1 VLLRPTQASCEKVAT
16 PPDCHKFARCGL
28 VAEQEEQLL
37 KWMPAVVEYRQRLA
51 SLQGAWDNL
60 ALLSHLG
67 DDGTNLSSTREAFE
81 TLATQLV
88 THLGTETHLKT
99 VLACESRAQ
108 VAIDIL
114 VRNLF
119 ERTADVGFLAADDAI
134 RKFCRDV
141 PTLKGVIAEGGE
153 EAEGAQ
159 RTLQMAKDSVQR
171 RLAEYV
177 AKYSVYNNVVLIAP
191 SGEVLAQ
198 LAGGRA
204 PAHTQ
209 DSLIDA
215 TLSSSM
221 PYVES
226 FAASDLVPDA
236 QRALIYSQRV
246 TFKGD
251 TVAVLCLCFKLEDEC
266 AGIFHRLR
274 NESDWS
280 VLSLIDDQN
289 RVIASTD
296 PYQVP
301 AGARV
306 PDAAGARG
314 GVVRFAGREYL
325 AVTRKAKSYQ
335 GYAGPA
341 WRGHV
346 MVPVERAFESQDRTD
361 HLQCTPEALADIRR
375 NPAIFSVGLREIPR
389 QADAIQRDL
398 NRSVWNG
405 SVRLS
410 TGSAQNVAFAKAL
423 LREISNMGRK
433 TKDVFERSIGEL
445 HETAVSS
452 VLQDSEFMAS
462 LTVELFARNLY
473 ERANDCR
480 WWALNGTL
488 AGTLAGREGFD
499 AKAASAVLAHINS
512 LYTVYHS
519 IVLFDLE
526 RRVVATSREDHEH
539 LIGTQIDDSW
549 AGETLS
555 LTDSQGYAVSKFG
568 PSAFASDQNTLI
580 YAATVR
586 GSDRRAIG
594 GVAVVFDACAQLKTM
609 LVDALPHDEKG
620 NLLAGCKG
628 VLLDR
633 EGRVMCSTD
642 PSIADSEETLEVI
655 RTNLSSNGANV
666 RRIAGQYYALG
677 TRLDTG
683 YREYSG
689 IGAHAVV
696 LLPLGSVPEREVE
709 QRRPLP
715 QCTATR
721 NDHSRQDIREFT
733 TFAASGAWYALPTS
747 CVIEAVDSK
756 AVQTITTAGPPWAGV
771 IIHGDGAV
779 PVVDL
784 SKLLGLPNLEDPSVV
799 ILMRLPG
806 RERPLGL
813 LVESLGDNPEVPADR
828 LLPVAVLE
836 HGRESSL
843 VELAIQPVNARDG
856 LVLVVAAEKLVG
868 QLFGVAA
875 VAAGVAVEERQVAAA

>member
-1 VLLRPTQASCEKVAT
+1 M
-16 PPDCHKFARCGL
+16 
-28 VAEQEEQLL
+28 AEQEEQLL

-81 TLATQLV
+81 TLANHLV

-134 RKFCRDV
+134 RKYCRDV
-141 PTLKGVIAEGGE
+141 PTLRAVIAEGGD
-153 EAEGAQ
+153 EGDGAR
-159 RTLQMAKDSVQR
+159 RTLQMATDAIQR

-177 AKYSVYNNVVLIAP
+177 AKYSVYHNVVLVAP

-198 LAGGRA
+198 LAGGSA
-204 PAHTQ
+204 PARTQ

-215 TLSSSM
+215 TLASSM

-226 FAASDLVPDA
+226 FAASDMVPDA
-236 QRALIYSQRV
+236 KRALIYAHRV

-266 AGIFHRLR
+266 GGIFHRLR

-280 VLSLIDDQN
+280 VLGLIDDQN

-296 PYQVP
+296 PYQLPV
-301 AGARV
+301 GARV
-306 PDAAGARG
+306 PDAAGKHG
-314 GVVRFAGREYL
+314 GIVRFAGREYL
-325 AVTRKAKSYQ
+325 AITRNAKPYQ
-335 GYAGPA
+335 GYAGPS

-346 MVPVERAFESQDRTD
+346 MVPVERAFESQDRSSQA
-361 HLQCTPEALADIRR
+361 QCPPEALADIRR

-452 VLQDSEFMAS
+452 VLQDSEFVAS
-462 LTVELFARNLY
+462 LAIELFARNLY

-488 AGTLAGREGFD
+488 AGTLAGREGCD
-499 AKAASAVLAHINS
+499 AKAASAVLTHINQ

-519 IVLFDLE
+519 IVLFDVE
-526 RRVVATSREDHEH
+526 RRVVATSREDQQH
-539 LIGTQIDDSW
+539 LIGARIDESW
-549 AGETLS
+549 AGDTLG
-555 LTDSQGYAVSKFG
+555 LVDSQGYAVSKFG
-568 PSAFASDQNTLI
+568 PSAFAADQATLI
-580 YAATVR
+580 YSATVR
-586 GSDRRAIG
+586 GADRRAIG
-594 GVAVVFDACAQLKTM
+594 GVAVVFDACTQLKAM
-609 LVDALPHDEKG
+609 LVDALPHDEHGK
-620 NLLAGCKG
+620 LLAGCKA
-628 VLLDR
+628 VLFDR
-633 EGRVMCSTD
+633 DGRVMCATD
-642 PSIADSEETLEVI
+642 SSLTESAETLETI
-655 RTNLSSNGANV
+655 GRNLTSNGATV
-666 RRIAGQYYALG
+666 RRIGGQYYALG
-677 TRLDTG
+677 TQTDTG
-683 YREYSG
+683 YREYAG
-689 IGAHAVV
+689 IGARAVV
-696 LLPLGSVPEREVE
+696 LLPLGAVPERGVE

-721 NDHSRQDIREFT
+721 NDHSRHDMREYT
-733 TFAASGAWYALPTS
+733 TFAAAGAWYALPTS

-779 PVVDL
+779 PVADL

-813 LVESLGDNPEVPADR
+813 LVEALGDNPEVPADR
-828 LLPVAVLE
+828 LLPVSVLE
-836 HGRESSL
+836 QRQESLL
-843 VELAIQPVNARDG
+843 VEFAIQPVNVKDG
-856 LVLVVAAEKLVG
+856 LVLVVAAEKLVT
-868 QLFGVAA
+868 QLFGGSGVG
-875 VAAGVAVEERQVAAA
+875 AGTSVPAPQERQVA

>member
-1 VLLRPTQASCEKVAT
+1 
-16 PPDCHKFARCGL
+16 

-81 TLATQLV
+81 TLASHLV

-134 RKFCRDV
+134 RKYCKDA
-141 PTLKGVIAEGGE
+141 PTLRAVMAQGDDEGGG
-153 EAEGAQ
+153 EAEGAR
-159 RTLQMAKDSVQR
+159 RTLQMATDSIQR

-177 AKYSVYNNVVLIAP
+177 AKYSVYNNVVLVAP
-191 SGEVLAQ
+191 GGEVLAQ

-204 PAHTQ
+204 PAHSQ

-215 TLSSSM
+215 TLASSM

-226 FAASDLVPDA
+226 FATSDLVPDA
-236 QRALIYSQRV
+236 QRALIYAHRV
-246 TFKGD
+246 TYKGD

-266 AGIFHRLR
+266 AGIFNRLR

-280 VLSLIDDQN
+280 VLALIDDRNQ
-289 RVIASTD
+289 VIASTD

-306 PDAAGARG
+306 PDAAGLRG
-314 GVVRFAGREYL
+314 GIVRFAGREYL
-325 AVTRKAKSYQ
+325 AVTRNAKPYQ
-335 GYAGPA
+335 GYAGPS

-346 MVPVERAFESQDRTD
+346 MVPIERAFESQD
-361 HLQCTPEALADIRR
+361 HSGEVQCSAEALADIRR

-462 LTVELFARNLY
+462 LTIELFARNLY

-499 AKAASAVLAHINS
+499 AKAASAVLAHING

-526 RRVVATSREDHEH
+526 RRVVATSREDQQH
-539 LIGTQIDDSW
+539 LVGTQVDEPW
-549 AGETLS
+549 ASETLG
-555 LTDSQGYAVSKFG
+555 LVDSQGYAVSKFG
-568 PSAFASDQNTLI
+568 PSAFAADVNTLI

-586 GSDRRAIG
+586 GADRRAIG
-594 GVAVVFDACAQLKTM
+594 GVAVVFDACAQLNAM
-609 LVDALPHDEKG
+609 LVDALPHDENGKP
-620 NLLAGCKG
+620 LSGCKG

-633 EGRVMCSTD
+633 DGNLMCTTD
-642 PSIADSEETLEVI
+642 PSIAESPETLETI
-655 RTNLSSNGANV
+655 RKNLNANGANV

-683 YREYSG
+683 YREYAG
-689 IGAHAVV
+689 IGAYAVV
-696 LLPLGSVPEREVE
+696 LLPLGAVPERGVE

-721 NDHSRQDIREFT
+721 NDHSRQDIQEFT

-747 CVIEAVDSK
+747 CVIEAVDAK

-771 IIHGDGAV
+771 IMHGDGAV

-784 SKLLGLPNLEDPSVV
+784 SSLLGLPNLEDPSVV

-806 RERPLGL
+806 RERPLGI
-813 LVESLGDNPEVPADR
+813 LVESLGDNPEVPGDR

-836 HGRESSL
+836 HGQESSL
-843 VELAIQPVNARDG
+843 VEFAIQPVNAKDG
-856 LVLVVAAEKLVG
+856 LVLVIAAERLTE
-868 QLFGVAA
+868 QLFGASAGRSGSDAAA
-875 VAAGVAVEERQVAAA
+875 VPEERQVA

>member
-1 VLLRPTQASCEKVAT
+1 
-16 PPDCHKFARCGL
+16 

-81 TLATQLV
+81 TLASHLV

-134 RKFCRDV
+134 RKFCKDV
-141 PTLKGVIAEGGE
+141 PTLRAVMAQGDDESGGE
-153 EAEGAQ
+153 ADGAR
-159 RTLQMAKDSVQR
+159 RTLHMATDMIQR

-177 AKYSVYNNVVLIAP
+177 AKYSVYNNVVLVAP

-204 PAHTQ
+204 PTHTQ

-215 TLSSSM
+215 TLASSM

-226 FAASDLVPDA
+226 FATSDLVPDA
-236 QRALIYSQRV
+236 QRALIYAHRV
-246 TFKGD
+246 TYKGD

-266 AGIFHRLR
+266 AGIFSRLR

-280 VLSLIDDQN
+280 VLALIDDRNQ
-289 RVIASTD
+289 VIASTD

-306 PDAAGARG
+306 PDAAGLRG
-314 GVVRFAGREYL
+314 GIVRFAGREYL
-325 AVTRKAKSYQ
+325 AVTRNAKPYQ
-335 GYAGPA
+335 GYAGPS

-346 MVPVERAFESQDRTD
+346 MVPIERAFESQDHSD
-361 HLQCTPEALADIRR
+361 EVQCSAEALADIRR

-462 LTVELFARNLY
+462 LTIELFARNLY

-480 WWALNGTL
+480 WWALNTTL

-499 AKAASAVLAHINS
+499 AKTASAILAHINS

-519 IVLFDLE
+519 IVLFDAE
-526 RRVVATSREDHEH
+526 RRVVATSREDQQH
-539 LIGTQIDDSW
+539 LIGTQIDEPW
-549 AGETLS
+549 ASETLG
-555 LTDSQGYAVSKFG
+555 LVDSQGYAVSKFG
-568 PSAFASDQNTLI
+568 PSSFAADVNTLI

-594 GVAVVFDACAQLKTM
+594 GVAVVFDACAQLNAM
-609 LVDALPHDEKG
+609 LVDALPHDENGK
-620 NLLAGCKG
+620 LLSGCKG

-633 EGRVMCSTD
+633 DGTLMCTTD
-642 PSIADSEETLEVI
+642 SSIAESPETLETI
-655 RTNLSSNGANV
+655 RKNLNANGANV
-666 RRIAGQYYALG
+666 RRIAGQYYAVG

-683 YREYSG
+683 YREYAG

-696 LLPLGSVPEREVE
+696 LLPLGAVPERGVE

-721 NDHSRQDIREFT
+721 NDHSRQDIQEFT
-733 TFAASGAWYALPTS
+733 TFAAAGAWYALPTS

-756 AVQTITTAGPPWAGV
+756 AVQTITTAGPPWSGV

-784 SKLLGLPNLEDPSVV
+784 SSLLGLPNLEDPSVV

-806 RERPLGL
+806 RERPLGI
-813 LVESLGDNPEVPADR
+813 LVESLGDNPEVPGDR

-836 HGRESSL
+836 HGQESSL
-843 VELAIQPVNARDG
+843 VEFAIQPVNAKDG
-856 LVLVVAAEKLVG
+856 LVLVIAAERLTV
-868 QLFGVAA
+868 QLFGAPSVTVTADEASGAERRVA
-875 VAAGVAVEERQVAAA
+875 

>member
-1 VLLRPTQASCEKVAT
+1 M
-16 PPDCHKFARCGL
+16 
-28 VAEQEEQLL
+28 AEEEQLL

-81 TLATQLV
+81 TLAAHLV
-88 THLGTETHLKT
+88 THLGTETHQKI
-99 VLACESRAQ
+99 VLACEARAQ

-134 RKFCRDV
+134 SKFCRDA
-141 PTLKGVIAEGGE
+141 PTLKAVIAEGGD
-153 EAEGAQ
+153 EAEGAL
-159 RTLQMAKDSVQR
+159 RTLQMAREAIQR

-177 AKYSVYNNVVLIAP
+177 AKYSVYNNVVLVAP
-191 SGEVLAQ
+191 NGEVLAQ
-198 LAGGRA
+198 LAAGKA
-204 PAHTQ
+204 PETTQ
-209 DSLIDA
+209 DALIGA
-215 TLSSSM
+215 TLASSM

-236 QRALIYSQRV
+236 RRALIYTHRV
-246 TFKGD
+246 AFKGD

-266 AGIFHRLR
+266 GGIFERLR
-274 NESDWS
+274 NETDWS
-280 VLSLIDDQN
+280 VLALIDDRNQ
-289 RVIASTD
+289 VIATTD
-296 PYQVP
+296 SYQVP

-306 PDAAGARG
+306 PAAIGAHG
-314 GVVRFAGREYL
+314 GIVRFAGRQYL
-325 AVTRKAKSYQ
+325 AVTRTAKPYQ

-346 MVPVERAFESQDRTD
+346 MVPIERAFESQERTSE
-361 HLQCTPEALADIRR
+361 LQCSAEALADIRR

-410 TGSAQNVAFAKAL
+410 TGSAANVTFAKAL

-462 LTVELFARNLY
+462 LAVELFARNLY

-480 WWALNGTL
+480 WWALNGVL
-488 AGTLAGREGFD
+488 VGTLAGREGCD
-499 AKAASAVLAHINS
+499 ALAASAVLKHINS
-512 LYTVYHS
+512 LYTVYSS
-519 IVLFDLE
+519 IVLFDAN
-526 RRVVATSREDHEH
+526 RQVIAVSREDQAH
-539 LIGTQIDDSW
+539 LVGAQIDEPW
-549 AGETLS
+549 AVDTLA
-555 LTDSQGYAVSKFG
+555 LVDSQGYCVSKFG
-568 PSAFASDQNTLI
+568 PSSFANGSNTLI
-580 YAATVR
+580 YSATVR
-586 GSDRRAIG
+586 GNDRRAAG
-594 GVAVVFDACAQLKTM
+594 GVAVVFDACAQLNAM
-609 LVDALPHDEKG
+609 LVDALPHDETG
-620 NLLAGCKG
+620 ALTAGCRG

-642 PSIADSEETLEVI
+642 RSVEESAEMLEAI
-655 RTNLSSNGANV
+655 RTSRSSHGAQV
-666 RRIAGQYYALG
+666 RRIGDQYYAIG
-677 TRLDTG
+677 SRLDTG
-683 YREYSG
+683 YREYAG

-696 LLPLGSVPEREVE
+696 LLPLGAVPERGAG

-715 QCTATR
+715 QCTAAR
-721 NDHSRQDIREFT
+721 NDHARHEMREFT
-733 TFAASGAWYALPTS
+733 TFAAAGAWYALPTS
-747 CVIEAVDSK
+747 CVIEAVDAK
-756 AVQTITTAGPPWAGV
+756 AVQSIKTAGAPWAGV
-771 IIHGDGAV
+771 IIHGEGAV

-784 SKLLGLPNLEDPSVV
+784 AALLEMRNIEEPSAV

-813 LVESLGDNPEVPADR
+813 LVEALGDNPEVPSDR
-828 LLPVAVLE
+828 LLPVSVLE
-836 HGRESSL
+836 KNTQSLL
-843 VELAIQPVNARDG
+843 VEYAIQPVNAQDG
-856 LVLVVAAEKLVG
+856 LVLVVAAEQMAA
-868 QLFGVAA
+868 QLFGTPVAEDDDSDESQRR
-875 VAAGVAVEERQVAAA
+875 VA